1 MNIVDIL
8 KDPLSCLKLDEIE
21 DILDQEAYIAAS
33 ELDSPNSPDFD
44 RLREKMTSNY
54 LAAFNSKLAT
64 QIFKNSVGIVSE
76 HGPKIRV
83 SVTYA
88 TELLIDDMW
97 TTDYTNANVDLCV
110 ERAHALRKAA
120 LEQELEG
127 MRNDSG
133 RKT

>member
-1 MNIVDIL
+1 MNL
-8 KDPLSCLKLDEIE
+8 HKLMTEPLSCINFDEIHE
-21 DILDQEAYIAAS
+21 ILSQESYIAAA
-33 ELDSPNSPDFD
+33 ELDSPNSPDFE